1 MLGAEATNDVWFA
14 CVRQSPIGRA
24 WIGAAMNKP
33 EGGRNQ
39 RVWAVVAAIPSGRV
53 ATYRQIAALA
63 GIEGPSGPRQV
74 GYALAAL
81 KSGSEI
87 PWHRVVNVRG
97 EVSHRGR
104 DGAVNEQY
112 ERLALE
118 GVMSDATGVIDLSR
132 FEWDYGH
139 G

>member
-1 MLGAEATNDVWFA
+1 MW
-14 CVRQSPIGRA
+14 S
-24 WIGAAMNKP
+24 
-33 EGGRNQ
+33 
-39 RVWAVVAAIPSGRV
+39 VVQAIPCGRV

-81 KSGSEI
+81 KPGSI
-87 PWHRVVNVRG
+87 VPWHRVINVRG
-97 EVSHRGR
+97 EVSPRGR
-104 DGAVNEQY
+104 DGAANEQY

-118 GVMSDATGVIDLSR
+118 GVMSDAKGVIDLTQY
-132 FEWDYGH
+132 EWDYGH